1 MSMVVLVLLIACAN
15 TVMLLLARNATRLP
29 EFCLRQA
36 LGANKRAL
44 FLQMLRESVLLV
56 AAGAALGWIFAG
68 AATQALTVW
77 SGVDIVIEPE
87 KLVLLFTAGVSAVVA
102 IAFGLAPM
110 GLITRLPLN
119 LALRST
125 GGGAG
130 TRQDRWL
137 GRKVVMALQ
146 ISLCMGLLCVAG
158 LLYRTLRDLESPDP
172 GIRTECLLLVWI
184 GPQAHIHTH
193 THAIPL

>member
-1 MSMVVLVLLIACAN
+1 MSIVVLVLLIAWAN

-125 GGGAG
+125 GGVAG

-137 GRKVVMALQ
+137 GRKLGMALL
-146 ISLCMGLLCVAG
+146 ISLCMVLLCVAG
-158 LLYRTLRDLESPDP
+158 LFLPTLAKIECP
-172 GIRTECLLLVWI
+172 GLWMGTQCPLLF
-184 GPQAHIHTH
+184 
-193 THAIPL
+193 